1 MNCANHPETAAA
13 AFCRECGKPLCPE
26 CIRRAR
32 GSVFCA
38 EHVPSEDA
46 AAPPFGTDAG
56 APAPPFGTAAGFA
69 PSSAGSSYFATASAF
84 ESGAAASSFDAAPG
98 RGAQS
103 PLPPSPYTVAPLAAP
118 VAPAQY
124 SPGVPPAIALI
135 LGFIPGVGAI
145 CNGQYAKGLI
155 HAVIFG
161 LLVSAAAT
169 THLMP
174 VDIICG
180 IMIAAWVF
188 YMAFE
193 SFHTALRRRRGL
205 PVEEFSSIFEIRSSH
220 NRMPLGAILLVVI
233 GFILLLQTTDIISME
248 VFARYWPVGLI
259 ALGIYLLYMRVHP
272 AEHANGSE
280 HDVELHR

>member
-38 EHVPSEDA
+38 EHAPPEDA
-46 AAPPFGTDAG
+46 VASPFGTAAG
-56 APAPPFGTAAGFA
+56 TAAAPFGTAAGFGA
-69 PSSAGSSYFATASAF
+69 PSAGSSYFASASAF
-84 ESGAAASSFDAAPG
+84 DSPASASFDAAAA
-98 RGAQS
+98 RESQTAV
-103 PLPPSPYTVAPLAAP
+103 PPSPYTAPSTIATI
-118 VAPAQY
+118 APAHY
-124 SPGVPPAIALI
+124 HPGVPPVIALL

-161 LLVSAAAT
+161 LLVSVEAST
-169 THLMP
+169 RHVP
-174 VDIICG
+174 VNIICG

-193 SFHTALRRRRGL
+193 AFHTALRRRRGL
-205 PVEEFSSIFEIRSSH
+205 PVEEFSSIFELRPSH
-220 NRMPLGAILLVVI
+220 NRMPLGAMLLVVV

-248 VFARYWPVGLI
+248 VFSRYWPVGLI
-259 ALGIYLLYMRVHP
+259 ALGIYLLYARVHP
-272 AEHANGSE
+272 GHHVNGSE

>member
-38 EHVPSEDA
+38 EHAPPDDVAASPFATGA
-46 AAPPFGTDAG
+46 AAS
-56 APAPPFGTAAGFA
+56 APPFGTAAGFG
-69 PSSAGSSYFATASAF
+69 PSSAGSSYFAPAAGF
-84 ESGAAASSFDAAPG
+84 ESGAAPSFDTAAG
-98 RGAQS
+98 RESQS
-103 PLPPSPYTVAPLAAP
+103 ALPPSPYTAPSTLAP
-118 VAPAQY
+118 VVPAHY
-124 SPGVPPAIALI
+124 HPGVPPVIALL

-161 LLVSAAAT
+161 LLVSVEAST
-169 THLMP
+169 RHVP
-174 VDIICG
+174 VNIICG

-193 SFHTALRRRRGL
+193 AFHTALRRRRGL
-205 PVEEFSSIFEIRSSH
+205 PVEEFSSIFEVRPSH
-220 NRMPLGAILLVVI
+220 NRMPLGAIFLVVV
-233 GFILLLQTTDIISME
+233 GFLLLLQTTDIISME
-248 VFARYWPVGLI
+248 LLGRYWPVALI
-259 ALGIYLLYMRVHP
+259 ALGVYLLYARVHP
-272 AEHANGSE
+272 GPGMNGSE

>member
-1 MNCANHPETAAA
+1 MNCANHSETAAA

-38 EHVPSEDA
+38 EHAPAEDA
-46 AAPPFGTDAG
+46 AASPFGTATG
-56 APAPPFGTAAGFA
+56 ASVPPFGTAAGFG
-69 PSSAGSSYFATASAF
+69 PSSAGSSYFASASAF
-84 ESGAAASSFDAAPG
+84 DSAAAGPFDAPAAREPQ
-98 RGAQS
+98 GA
-103 PLPPSPYTVAPLAAP
+103 LPPSPYTAPAAVAPISAAP
-118 VAPAQY
+118 Y
-124 SPGVPPAIALI
+124 HPGVPPVIALL

-161 LLVSAAAT
+161 LLVSVEAST
-169 THLMP
+169 RHVP
-174 VDIICG
+174 INIICG

-193 SFHTALRRRRGL
+193 AFHTALRRRRGL
-205 PVEEFSSIFEIRSSH
+205 PVEEFSSIFELRPAH
-220 NRMPLGAILLVVI
+220 NRMPLGAMLLVVV

-248 VFARYWPVGLI
+248 IFSRYWPVGLI
-259 ALGIYLLYMRVHP
+259 ALGIYLLYARVHP
-272 AEHANGSE
+272 GHPVSGSE
-280 HDVELHR
+280 QDVELHR

>member
-1 MNCANHPETAAA
+1 MNCANHPETTAA

-38 EHVPSEDA
+38 EH
-46 AAPPFGTDAG
+46 APPEEVAT
-56 APAPPFGTAAGFA
+56 PPFGTAAGFG
-69 PSSAGSSYFATASAF
+69 PSSAAASYFAPASAF
-84 ESGAAASSFDAAPG
+84 DTAATSSFDAAAARAPQ
-98 RGAQS
+98 GA
-103 PLPPSPYTVAPLAAP
+103 LGASPYTAPSAVAPI
-118 VAPAQY
+118 APAQY
-124 SPGVPPAIALI
+124 HPGVPPVIALI

-161 LLVSAAAT
+161 LLVSAAASS
-169 THLMP
+169 HVAP
-174 VDIICG
+174 VNIICG

-205 PVEEFSSIFEIRSSH
+205 PIEEFSSIFEVRPSH
-220 NRMPLGAILLVVI
+220 NRMPLGAILLVVV

-259 ALGIYLLYMRVHP
+259 ALGIYLLYARVHP
-272 AEHANGSE
+272 DHRVNGSE